1 MSTVPDHLRGLVD
14 DAAVFP
20 PGNAPL
26 DEALRAHLEHRA
38 APYAGLVGPL
48 VVGDRHLAELAE
60 LLPGIVRDE
69 TQVGTPSGPAFGHE
83 LPVAVVVSGGAGAI
97 EPAVRWAE
105 LGTLSLAGLEVAVRD
120 SATGEAAH
128 NARRI
133 TTMVDQLRSAGEL
146 DDDVPVHVEM
156 PRLYGSPPTPDW
168 FGALDE
174 LAATELRLK
183 LRTGGPDADAFPAPH
198 ELAGCIEAAL
208 DREMPFKCTAGLHHA
223 VRHRD
228 PQTGFEHHGFL
239 NVLLATKA
247 LFDGASVD
255 DAAGLLDEHDADA
268 LVERATGEALASA
281 RRWFTSFGS
290 CSVVEPL
297 EDLQKLGLVS

>member
-1 MSTVPDHLRGLVD
+1 VSTVPDHLHGLVD

-26 DEALRAHLEHRA
+26 DEALRAHLGHRA
-38 APYAGLVGPL
+38 TPYAALVGPL
-48 VVGDRHLAELAE
+48 VLGDRHLAALPE
-60 LLPGIVRDE
+60 LLPGVVRDG
-69 TQVGTPSGPAFGHE
+69 TQVQAARSPALRHE
-83 LPVAVVVSGGAGAI
+83 LSVAVVVSGGAGSI

-105 LGTLSLAGLEVAVRD
+105 AGVLELAGLEVAVRD

-133 TTMVDQLRSAGEL
+133 TTVVDQLRSAGDL
-146 DDDVPVHVEM
+146 DEDVPVHVEM

-174 LAATELRLK
+174 IAAAELRLK
-183 LRTGGPDADAFPAPH
+183 LRTGGLEADAFPAPH

-208 DREMPFKCTAGLHHA
+208 DREMTFKCTAGLHHA

-255 DAAGLLDEHDADA
+255 DAAALLDESGADV
-268 LVERATGEALASA
+268 LVERATEDALAGG

-290 CSVVEPL
+290 CSVAEPL

>member
-1 MSTVPDHLRGLVD
+1 VSTVPDHLHGLVD

-26 DEALRAHLEHRA
+26 DEALRAHLEHMSSPHSA
-38 APYAGLVGPL
+38 LVGPL
-48 VVGDRHLAELAE
+48 VVGDRHLAELAA
-60 LLPGIVRDE
+60 LLTAVARDE
-69 TQVGTPSGPAFGHE
+69 TQVGARSGSALGHE

-97 EPAVRWAE
+97 EPAVRWAGAGV
-105 LGTLSLAGLEVAVRD
+105 LALAGVEVAVRD

-133 TTMVDQLRSAGEL
+133 TTMVEQLRSSGEL
-146 DDDVPVHVEM
+146 DDVPVQVEM

-174 LAATELRLK
+174 LASAELRLK
-183 LRTGGPDADAFPAPH
+183 LRTGGPHADAFPAPH
-198 ELAGCIEAAL
+198 ELAGCIETAL
-208 DREMPFKCTAGLHHA
+208 DREMRFKCTAGLHHA
-223 VRHRD
+223 VRRHD
-228 PQTGFEHHGFL
+228 PQTGIEHHGFL

-255 DAAGLLDEHDADA
+255 DAAELLDEHDPDV
-268 LVERATGEALASA
+268 LVEQATGETLASA

>member
-1 MSTVPDHLRGLVD
+1 VSTVPDHLHGLVD

-26 DEALRAHLEHRA
+26 DQALRAHLEHLSSPHSA
-38 APYAGLVGPL
+38 LVGPL
-48 VVGDRHLAELAE
+48 VVGDRHLADLDR
-60 LLPGIVRDE
+60 IVPA
-69 TQVGTPSGPAFGHE
+69 TVQSMTPIPTDDPLRVS
-83 LPVAVVVSGGAGAI
+83 VVVSGGAGAI
-97 EPAVRWAE
+97 GPAVRWAE
-105 LGTLSLAGLEVAVRD
+105 AGVLALAGVEVAVRD

-156 PRLYGSPPTPDW
+156 PRLFGSPPTPDW

-174 LAATELRLK
+174 LAAAELRLK

-208 DREMPFKCTAGLHHA
+208 DREMSFKCTAGLHHA

-255 DAAGLLDEHDADA
+255 DAAELLDEHDPDV
-268 LVERATGEALASA
+268 LVERATGETLAGA

>member
-1 MSTVPDHLRGLVD
+1 
-14 DAAVFP
+14 VFP

-26 DEALRAHLEHRA
+26 DEAVRAHLGHRA
-38 APYAGLVGPL
+38 APYGDLVGPL
-48 VVGDRHLAELAE
+48 VLGDRHLAAARD
-60 LLPGIVRDE
+60 LLPSTARDRTEVE
-69 TQVGTPSGPAFGHE
+69 TASEPASGHE
-83 LPVAVVVSGGAGAI
+83 LSVAVVVSGGAGAV
-97 EPAVRWAE
+97 EPAVRWATRDG
-105 LGTLSLAGLEVAVRD
+105 LQLAGLEVAVRD

-133 TTMVDQLRSAGEL
+133 TTVVDQLRSAGEL
-146 DDDVPVHVEM
+146 DEDVAVHVEM

-174 LAATELRLK
+174 IAAAGLRLK
-183 LRTGGPDADAFPAPH
+183 LRTGGLEADAFPAPH

-228 PQTGFEHHGFL
+228 AHTGFDHHGFL

-247 LFDGASVD
+247 VLDGASVD
-255 DAAGLLDEHDADA
+255 DAAALLDEGDADV
-268 LVERATGEALASA
+268 LVERASDDTLARA

>member
-1 MSTVPDHLRGLVD
+1 MSTVPDHLHGLVD

-26 DEALRAHLEHRA
+26 EEALRAHLEHRTSS
-38 APYAGLVGPL
+38 YADLVGPL
-48 VVGDRHLAELAE
+48 VAGDRHLAELDRIDSATVQS
-60 LLPGIVRDE
+60 I
-69 TQVGTPSGPAFGHE
+69 TPIPTDDPLRVS
-83 LPVAVVVSGGAGAI
+83 VVVSGGAGAL

-105 LGTLSLAGLEVAVRD
+105 AGTLSLAGLEVAVRD

-146 DDDVPVHVEM
+146 GDDVPVHVEM

-174 LAATELRLK
+174 IAAAELRLK
-183 LRTGGPDADAFPAPH
+183 LRTGGLDADAFPSPH

-208 DREMPFKCTAGLHHA
+208 DREMAFKCTAGLHHA
-223 VRHRD
+223 VRHWD
-228 PQTGFEHHGFL
+228 PQTGFDHHGFL

-255 DAAGLLDEHDADA
+255 DAAGLLAERDADV
-268 LVERATGEALASA
+268 LVERATDDTVASA

>member
-1 MSTVPDHLRGLVD
+1 VSTVPQHLQRLVD

-26 DEALRAHLEHRA
+26 EEAVRAHRDHRTA
-38 APYAGLVGPL
+38 WYADLVGPL
-48 VVGDRHLAELAE
+48 VLGDRHLADAE
-60 LLPGIVRDE
+60 EI
-69 TQVGTPSGPAFGHE
+69 A
-83 LPVAVVVSGGAGAI
+83 LPVTVVVSGGAGAL
-97 EPAVRWAE
+97 EPAVHWAGE
-105 LGTLSLAGLEVAVRD
+105 AGAELAGLEVVVRD

-133 TTMVDQLRSAGEL
+133 VTAVDQLRSSGTLA
-146 DDDVPVHVEM
+146 DDVPVHVEL

-168 FGALDE
+168 FAAMDE
-174 LAATELRLK
+174 IAAAGLRLK
-183 LRTGGPDADAFPAPH
+183 LRTGGLDADAFPSPH

-228 PQTGFEHHGFL
+228 PETGFEHHGFL
-239 NVLLATKA
+239 NVLLATRA
-247 LFDGASVD
+247 LFDGAGVD
-255 DAAGLLDEHDADA
+255 DAAALLEEHDRGELVGRADDAA
-268 LVERATGEALASA
+268 LRSA

-290 CSVVEPL
+290 CSVAEPL
-297 EDLQKLGLVS
+297 EDLRELGLLGAGVAS